1 MKGPSKARPTR
12 AVGAWAAPRKGVTDA
27 GAVKRFY
34 TIICETGVRPPCIC
48 KRDNESSINALRQ
61 ELTRRVGP
69 GMVPQEPRVGESQSN
84 GAAETAAK
92 PLKGI
97 IRVHVLALER
107 KLGVAIP
114 IGHAILPWIDK
125 AVSDMITKRLRG
137 RNV

>member
-1 MKGPSKARPTR
+1 
-12 AVGAWAAPRKGVTDA
+12 
-27 GAVKRFY
+27 
-34 TIICETGVRPPCIC
+34 
-48 KRDNESSINALRQ
+48 
-61 ELTRRVGP
+61 
-69 GMVPQEPRVGESQSN
+69 MVPQEPRVGESQSN

-114 IGHAILPWIDK
+114 IGHAIVPWIDK